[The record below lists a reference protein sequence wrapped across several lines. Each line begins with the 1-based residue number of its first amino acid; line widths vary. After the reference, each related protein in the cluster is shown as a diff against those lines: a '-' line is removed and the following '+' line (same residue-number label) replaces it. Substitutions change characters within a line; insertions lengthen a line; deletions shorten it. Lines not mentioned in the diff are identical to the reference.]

1 MRSKKNNLQKK
12 NKTMKNRKY
21 KQNQTKSNSLLF
33 PKPSLNILKVGYSL
47 FGAKSI
53 GGDELLKY
61 TKEQEIKNHDSC
73 VLLNSSWFGDY
84 AVAKS
89 YKTSSNKI
97 YKWKIKVKTNLV
109 NTNDKNEKFFDSIF
123 TNTNVK
129 LIPTIKFTREQ
140 LSKIKYTH
148 PYLQMNDNQKAFYE
162 FKFAFGYITLQEQF
176 EFLKLIEYLLS
187 NKIIKMETRDSNSIL
202 TKLRQKI
209 LYYNT
214 NVFFKRKPK
223 YNRLS
228 FYYFDKYAVM
238 NLCKILHYNK
248 INISGIYQENDTSFW
263 FPDFVVYKMNI
274 KEYILFNPQN
284 NLVYDKEVE

>member
-1 MRSKKNNLQKK
+1 
-12 NKTMKNRKY
+12 MKNQKY
-21 KQNQTKSNSLLF
+21 KQSQTKSKALTNT
-33 PKPSLNILKVGYSL
+33 KPSLNILKVGYPL
-47 FGAKSI
+47 FGAKSM
-53 GGDELLKY
+53 GGDKLLEY

-73 VLLNSSWFGDY
+73 LLLNSSWFGDY
-84 AVAKS
+84 VVAKS

-97 YKWKIKVKTNLV
+97 YRWKIKVKTNLV

-123 TNTNVK
+123 TNTHVA
-129 LIPTIKFTREQ
+129 LTPTIKFTKEQ

-148 PYLQMNDNQKAFYE
+148 PYLQMNDNEKAFFE
-162 FKFAFGYITLQEQF
+162 FKFAFGYITLQEQY
-176 EFLKLIEYLLS
+176 EFLKLIEYLLT

-248 INISGIYQENDTSFW
+248 INISGIYQKNDTSFW

>member
-1 MRSKKNNLQKK
+1 MLSKKHNSKSKTNK
-12 NKTMKNRKY
+12 NKTKKITTSKISKAN
-21 KQNQTKSNSLLF
+21 
-33 PKPSLNILKVGYSL
+33 LNILKVGFPL

-53 GGDELLKY
+53 SGDKLLEY
-61 TKEQEIKNHDSC
+61 TKEQEMKTHDSC
-73 VLLNSSWFGDY
+73 LLLNSSWFGDY

-97 YKWKIKVKTNLV
+97 YRWKIKVKTNLV
-109 NTNDKNEKFFDSIF
+109 ITNEKNEKFFDSLF
-123 TNTNVK
+123 TNTTAK
-129 LIPTIKFTREQ
+129 LVPTIIFTKEQ
-140 LSKIKYTH
+140 MEKIKYTH
-148 PYLQMNDNQKAFYE
+148 PYLQMSDNEKAFFE
-162 FKFAFGYITLQEQF
+162 FKFAFGYITLQEQY

-187 NKIIKMETRDSNSIL
+187 NKIIVMETRDKSSIL

-238 NLCKILHYNK
+238 NLCKSLNAKK
-248 INISGIYQENDTSFW
+248 INISGIYQKNDTSFW
-263 FPDFVVYKMNI
+263 FPNFVLYKMNI